1 MNIEELKNFR
11 TKKGWTR
18 KQLADKLA
26 VSVKTIQAWEQGFKN
41 PRPSMLALLDN
52 LFAEKET
59 YSILNNFWGIALN
72 LKPNTKLVRLYTSKE
87 ELDNLLHIVKIANGN
102 NLNGYT
108 IFTVKTSDLEAT
120 DLLLNDEILKYSDI
134 KSIEMIE
141 TYKKALTIKQ
151 IKECKLRVRLNE
163 RKIIND

>member
-59 YSILNNFWGIALN
+59 YSILNKFWGIALN

-87 ELDNLLHIVKIANGN
+87 ELDNLLHIVKIANGD

-108 IFTVKTSDLEAT
+108 IFTVKTNDLEAT
-120 DLLLNDEILKYSDI
+120 DLLLNDEILKYSVIKDI
-134 KSIEMIE
+134 EIIE
-141 TYKKALTIKQ
+141 TYKKALTEKQ

>member
-1 MNIEELKNFR
+1 MNIEELKNLR

-26 VSVKTIQAWEQGFKN
+26 ISVKTIQAWEQGFKN
-41 PRPSMLALLDN
+41 PRPSMLVLLDN
-52 LFAEKET
+52 LFVEKET
-59 YSILNNFWGIALN
+59 YSILNHFWGIALN

-134 KSIEMIE
+134 KSIEIIE

>member
-52 LFAEKET
+52 LFAKKET

-108 IFTVKTSDLEAT
+108 IFIVKTNDLEAT

-134 KSIEMIE
+134 KSIEIIE

>member
-59 YSILNNFWGIALN
+59 YSILNHFWGIALN

-87 ELDNLLHIVKIANGN
+87 ELDNLLHIVKIANGD

-108 IFTVKTSDLEAT
+108 IFTVKTNDLEAT
-120 DLLLNDEILKYSDI
+120 DLLLNDEILKYSVIKDI
-134 KSIEMIE
+134 EIIE
-141 TYKKALTIKQ
+141 TYKKALTEKQ

>member
-52 LFAEKET
+52 LFAEKEI

-87 ELDNLLHIVKIANGN
+87 ELDNLLHIVKIANGD

-108 IFTVKTSDLEAT
+108 IFTVKTNYLEAT
-120 DLLLNDEILKYSDI
+120 DLLLNDEILKYSVIKDI
-134 KSIEMIE
+134 EIIE
-141 TYKKALTIKQ
+141 TYKKALTEKQ